1 MRSNL
6 TTKLENKAGGRFSN
20 LKNLPTPS
28 KNRGDLPSIGRS
40 CGSDGPAADQLFPL
54 GFRSAGETSKW

>member
-28 KNRGDLPSIGRS
+28 NIAVTLWPTVHGR
-40 CGSDGPAADQLFPL
+40 
-54 GFRSAGETSKW
+54 RW

>member
-28 KNRGDLPSIGRS
+28 KIAVTFLLLVVGLVPILLGAIFSLVWPTVHGR
-40 CGSDGPAADQLFPL
+40 
-54 GFRSAGETSKW
+54 RW